1 MGLNRIRIRK
11 SIREHPLVITA
22 VPSDFDRSGVERRFT
37 RVSPRFRASSIARLF
52 PSRAANAANAA
63 RSIGKANLWLLPLP
77 SINSFQTT
85 KDYLLPFQTE
95 ANAYRRRQSGDN
107 LWPRNRESV
116 FAPSRFFPSLP
127 CLPAFN
133 RRLTISRCARPLFI
147 LKKERIEGKGW
158 PLNFY
163 GTIDSG
169 YR

>member
-1 MGLNRIRIRK
+1 M
-11 SIREHPLVITA
+11 ITA

-147 LKKERIEGKGW
+147 LKKEKKKESKEKG
-158 PLNFY
+158 
-163 GTIDSG
+163 G
-169 YR
+169 R

>member
-147 LKKERIEGKGW
+147 LKKEKKKESKEKG
-158 PLNFY
+158 
-163 GTIDSG
+163 G
-169 YR
+169 R

>member
-1 MGLNRIRIRK
+1 M
-11 SIREHPLVITA
+11 ITA

-95 ANAYRRRQSGDN
+95 ANAYRDDASQGIIFGRGTAN
-107 LWPRNRESV
+107 P
-116 FAPSRFFPSLP
+116 FSLP
-127 CLPAFN
+127 RVSFPPFRLPAFN